1 MAPPPPPWPNTIP
14 ASTASLIRLV
24 ALTASNL
31 IRRQPTTASS
41 PGMGAMGLVA
51 KGRDCDVCR
60 ASMAED
66 STWEVWRFSSQCV
79 ASDWTMGADVV
90 VVVAVVLVV
99 LRRAGLGMG
108 GAGAGRT
115 DICCNVVAAGT
126 LPWFSNDEGTDGDGA
141 CAGADDD
148 DTRMLSTPASSWAAS
163 CA

>member
-1 MAPPPPPWPNTIP
+1 
-14 ASTASLIRLV
+14 
-24 ALTASNL
+24 
-31 IRRQPTTASS
+31 
-41 PGMGAMGLVA
+41 
-51 KGRDCDVCR
+51 
-60 ASMAED
+60 MAED

-90 VVVAVVLVV
+90 VVAAVVVVVLVV

-115 DICCNVVAAGT
+115 GVCCDVVAAGP
-126 LPWFSNDEGTDGDGA
+126 LSWFSNDEGADGDGA
-141 CAGADDD
+141 CAGDDDD